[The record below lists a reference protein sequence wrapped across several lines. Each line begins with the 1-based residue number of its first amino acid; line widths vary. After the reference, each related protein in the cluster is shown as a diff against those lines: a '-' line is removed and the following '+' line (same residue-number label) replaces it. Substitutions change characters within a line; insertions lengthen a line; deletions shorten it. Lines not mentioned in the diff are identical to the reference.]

1 MILVVVTIPRLGSS
15 LHCYWLILGPW
26 VLILVVMVF
35 LCIDHGCV
43 GLVVHS
49 HDWSSLWFDLDCHHL
64 DHCCIT
70 TLVLITIVLHLW
82 SHSWLHCYFN
92 LDYGHVVHLVLMAIT
107 MVLLFLIFFL
117 LVFIVVML
125 FLLSY

>member
-49 HDWSSLWFDLDCHHL
+49 HDPHYG
-64 DHCCIT
+64 
-70 TLVLITIVLHLW
+70 LILIVTILIIV
-82 SHSWLHCYFN
+82 
-92 LDYGHVVHLVLMAIT
+92 
-107 MVLLFLIFFL
+107 VLLL
-117 LVFIVVML
+117 
-125 FLLSY
+125 